1 MHQVNLLSIN
11 RYRLLR
17 NTTLFLIGTALG
29 LVPSPVSAR
38 VRSVSNDYFEI
49 AALDIRSL
57 SYMNDLSNYTV
68 EIARRYLDSEGMAYP
83 KPILVSLRPDQY
95 VDFEGDYLIR
105 IESRN
110 SVELD
115 IRWNKEMTLESC
127 CIALSEALLTQ
138 YALFNYGP
146 EGAAKLKTWPVSALS
161 NVVYIGLR
169 PAKISY
175 LVNQARVGDVP
186 ELSTVLEWK
195 SDKIPTV
202 NTTYAYWFL
211 EAIKSSSFNR
221 RAIRNFFER
230 AVEGENITQSLEKE
244 VQIKGTSPEVIPL
257 ETWWRQTLASLMN
270 RQYEVVESMADSRL
284 WLSAIAGF
292 SDLIKFQS
300 ESTTLNL
307 RSIWKYRSEPEVRE
321 LISARSEILG
331 LRLARINP
339 VYYNSALFLAEV
351 YESLLND
358 EHSHEYLRSL
368 TLYLNH
374 WEDVKDME
382 EVIEDY
388 VSHK

>member
-1 MHQVNLLSIN
+1 MHRVNLLSLY

-17 NTTLFLIGTALG
+17 NTTLFLIGAALG
-29 LVPSPVSAR
+29 LVPSLVSAR
-38 VRSVSNDYFEI
+38 VHSVSNDYFEI
-49 AALDIRSL
+49 AALDFRSL

-68 EIARRYLDSEGMAYP
+68 KIAERYLDPEGMAYP

-115 IRWNKEMTLESC
+115 IRWNKALTLESC
-127 CIALSEALLTQ
+127 CLALSEALLTQ

-146 EGAAKLKTWPVSALS
+146 EGTAKLSTWPVSALS
-161 NVVYIGLR
+161 KAVYLGLR

-175 LVNQARVGDVP
+175 LVNQARVGNVP
-186 ELSTVLEWK
+186 ELSTVLGWK
-195 SDKIPTV
+195 ADEIPAVDTS
-202 NTTYAYWFL
+202 YGYWFL
-211 EAIKSSSFNR
+211 EAIKSSAFNR

-230 AVEGENITQSLEKE
+230 AVGGENITQSLEKE
-244 VQIKGTSPEVIPL
+244 VQIKGTNDEVIHL
-257 ETWWRQTLASLMN
+257 EIWWRESLASLMN

-292 SDLIKFQS
+292 SDLIKFQFEGTS
-300 ESTTLNL
+300 LNL
-307 RSIWKYRSEPEVRE
+307 RSIWKYRSEPEVRN
-321 LISARSEILG
+321 LISARREILA
-331 LRLARINP
+331 LRLARTNP
-339 VYYNSALFLAEV
+339 AYYNSAIFLAEL

-358 EHSHEYLRSL
+358 EKSHEYLRSL

-382 EVIEDY
+382 DIIEDY